1 MANEGKAGF
10 GAGQFDPEAANLQHD
25 PLVLAAAGGDH
36 TALLQLIE
44 RHLGRIDEKYVEPS
58 LEQPTQINIP
68 GSATEF
74 TARID
79 FTTQPHNSIIICVT
93 AGTLNLWLGD
103 YSGISQAA
111 NPNFGSYSAV
121 SNDQKFLSLRGRVY
135 TIINP
140 STTVALTA
148 SLVPIAL

>member
-1 MANEGKAGF
+1 MSNQGKAGF
-10 GAGQFDPEAANLQHD
+10 GIGQFDPRTGNLQRD
-25 PLVLAAAGGDH
+25 PLALAAAGGDH

-44 RHLGRIDEKYVEPS
+44 RHLGRLDDRYVEPA
-58 LEQPTQINIP
+58 LLQPQQISIL
-68 GSATEF
+68 GSATV
-74 TARID
+74 
-79 FTTQPHNSIIICVT
+79 FTTRVDLTTQSHNSVLICVT
-93 AGTLNLWLGD
+93 SGTLNLWAGD

-111 NPNFGSYSAV
+111 NPNLGSYAAV
-121 SNDQKFLSLRGRVY
+121 SNTQIFLPLAGRVY